1 MKNSIKILFLMMS
14 VLMMSAFA
22 LQTQSYTKIANIEEI
37 KSKIVKKASETE
49 NIHSDFDQEKHMMM
63 FNDVIK
69 SKGVLYF
76 SKPNKLRWEYNS
88 PIRYIIVLDGK
99 QVQIQDQ
106 SKVKTFDLNSNPIFK
121 EVNKLMISS
130 FNGDILNSKDFKVE
144 YYQSSYD
151 YMAKLRPLNSAM
163 ANMIETIEI
172 YFNKTD
178 FGVTGLKIVEVG
190 NDYTLIKFQNR
201 IINGK
206 LSTHIFTL

>member
-1 MKNSIKILFLMMS
+1 MMS

>member
-63 FNDVIK
+63 FNEVIK
-69 SKGVLYF
+69 SKGVFYF
-76 SKPNKLRWEYNS
+76 SKPNKLRWEYYS

>member
-1 MKNSIKILFLMMS
+1 MMS

-63 FNDVIK
+63 FNEVIK
-69 SKGVLYF
+69 SKGVFYF
-76 SKPNKLRWEYNS
+76 SKPNKLRWEYYS